1 MASIFQRGKQGI
13 WWIKYYVN
21 GRQVYHSLRT
31 TSVRVAKQVK
41 RQVEGDKAKGELL
54 GPSKTSLPE
63 FLEDYCR
70 FLSTERTAKS
80 YANDLSVLRIAFGP
94 ITAALEP
101 GSCVNKRFGSAGKG
115 KLGRRVK
122 ATCIQ
127 AAHLEDV
134 TAAKIEDFISR
145 RIRDDGISPKT
156 ANRCRAVL
164 RSMFAYATK
173 KWKFVSA
180 DHRYPNPAGAVQR
193 RKEPARTI
201 RFLTLED
208 IDKQRAVLEVHPT
221 LHAMVATLIYAGL
234 RRSEL
239 LWLTRDDVDLDRRVL
254 RIRAKTVGGEFWQ
267 PKTGQ
272 NRVVPISTPLL
283 KILAAY
289 TSNGEGPWFFSS
301 PTGKRWDPDV
311 FSQTLRKTNT
321 KHDLD
326 WSCLDFRHT
335 FGSQLA
341 QLERSLYHISEF
353 MGNSPRICRKH
364 YAALVPEAMHDVVEF
379 TKMPEAPA
387 GARSLR
393 AVLKQMLAVVE
404 DDAPITRNSSGTPIR
419 NANCAGGSHSSPSS
433 RPEGLS
439 CGLSIP

>member
-31 TSVRVAKQVK
+31 TSVRAAKQIK

-54 GPSKTSLPE
+54 GPSKTPLAE

-70 FLSTERTAKS
+70 FLSTTRTAKS
-80 YANDLSVLRIAFGP
+80 YKNDRSVLRIVFGSISP
-94 ITAALEP
+94 ALQP
-101 GSCVNKRFGSAGKG
+101 NSCRNKRFGSVQKRTPE
-115 KLGRRVK
+115 RRVK
-122 ATCIQ
+122 ARCVQ
-127 AAHLEDV
+127 ATHLENV
-134 TAAKIEDFISR
+134 TPAKIEDFISR
-145 RIRDDGISPKT
+145 RIRDDGISSKT
-156 ANRCRAVL
+156 ANRCRGVL
-164 RSMFAYATK
+164 HSMFVYAAK
-173 KWKFVSA
+173 KWNFVSA
-180 DHRYPNPAGAVQR
+180 DHRYPNPAAAVQR
-193 RKEPARTI
+193 RKEPAGTI

-208 IDKQRAVLEVHPT
+208 IDRQLIVLIERST

-239 LWLTRDDVDLDRRVL
+239 LWLTREDVDLDRRLL

-289 TSNGEGPWFFSS
+289 SSRDEGPWFFPS
-301 PTGKRWDPDV
+301 PAGKRWDPDT
-311 FSQTLRKTNT
+311 FSQTLRKANGENG
-321 KHDLD
+321 LR

-341 QLERSLYHISEF
+341 QNERSLYHISEF

-364 YAALVPEAMHDVVEF
+364 YAALVPEAMHDIVEF
-379 TKMPEAPA
+379 GRPKAPA
-387 GARSLR
+387 APQSLGAIL
-393 AVLKQMLAVVE
+393 
-404 DDAPITRNSSGTPIR
+404 
-419 NANCAGGSHSSPSS
+419 
-433 RPEGLS
+433 
-439 CGLSIP
+439 